1 MKQKIALII
10 GSTGLVGKQL
20 TQQLLLDEKY
30 QTVHIFVRREIA
42 ADTYQDPKNKLQ
54 IHLVDFDD
62 TAQWKSLLHGDELFC
77 CIGTT
82 LKQAGSKPAQRK
94 VDLEI
99 PTEIAQYANQNGV
112 QKVALISSAGANNES
127 ASFYLRLKGQL
138 EQNLQALNWKQIAI
152 VRPSFLEGKR
162 DNLRF
167 GEQLA
172 ISLYSVLKYIPII
185 KRYRPIKAEQ
195 VAKRMRELLS
205 REQAE
210 TLVIE
215 ELEQLF

>member
-42 ADTYQDPKNKLQ
+42 TDTYQDPENKLQ

-62 TAQWKSLLHGDELFC
+62 LAQWQSLLHGDELFC

-82 LKQAGSKPAQRK
+82 LKQAGSKSAQRK

-112 QKVALISSAGANNES
+112 QKVALISSAGANSES